1 MFQLLSATIAPVL
14 SNILKKFNAS
24 LKINIQRAQQR
35 MKDYYDRD
43 AIPTSYDIGENVWV
57 YIPKTKRGLSRKLL
71 FSWHGPYTIVGQ
83 TSPVSYVL
91 QAADN
96 RRIATTV
103 HVSRMKPYVDPAS
116 RPIRCPPKDID
127 ESFLLESELPTD
139 SFAPDQSTTPTT
151 EALPNNADSGQ
162 DHDHLDQASNDPD
175 RPALQDP
182 NVHTVEKIVHQRLY
196 KGKPQFEVKW
206 KGYRQTSWEPLEN
219 ILDPSL
225 ITRYYHNHPR
235 ARNIE
240 PHASSTA
247 DLVSSDIPVIAAFSP
262 CFRQPPSISPGS
274 TDEPTFP
281 SDQTVTPMLQRP
293 CLFSNTHILSLALL
307 LLMATHP
314 GTICSSQFDPT
325 GKPLTF
331 YPDSLILSSNPQVLA
346 FYKDTT
352 LVTVHV
358 DLHPTCLGAVP
369 VLNNTCS
376 PQQKRFY
383 DQLLLPIRSIQRVI
397 RRFSSLQV
405 INYVIECDSFLCCYY
420 FYLTGK
426 ESQLNCKNRHFAKS
440 LQQCRS
446 WAKNSYQTQS
456 PDKCPWLRQRNNRE
470 AWACSAGVL
479 GAIRWIW
486 EHTGY
491 SCSDNNISGLIPL
504 FFKMVASMSTT
515 QRLVH
520 TVYGKQVY
528 FIKMADKLPTQV
540 NGLSETLRT
549 VEKTF
554 PTWQSEFQALAKTE
568 KWHHDSSLGFLSKY
582 TMEVNRTLTSLLHL
596 QELDDFVR
604 QAEKITNHE
613 LVGFNDL
620 PRSISME
627 LSAQLSAILSLKTTI
642 EALDRG
648 FPLII
653 RPLLNYDFS
662 MNNKF
667 KITTTFAQ
675 YSH

>member
-1 MFQLLSATIAPVL
+1 M
-14 SNILKKFNAS
+14 
-24 LKINIQRAQQR
+24 
-35 MKDYYDRD
+35 
-43 AIPTSYDIGENVWV
+43 
-57 YIPKTKRGLSRKLL
+57 
-71 FSWHGPYTIVGQ
+71 
-83 TSPVSYVL
+83 SYVL
-91 QAADN
+91 RAADN

-103 HVSRMKPYVDPAS
+103 HVSHMKPYVDLAS

-196 KGKPQFEVKW
+196 KGKPQFAVKW

-225 ITRYYHNHPR
+225 ITRYYHDHPR

-262 CFRQPPSISPGS
+262 CFRQPPSISPGP
-274 TDEPTFP
+274 TDEPTLP
-281 SDQTVTPMLQRP
+281 SDQTVTPMLQQP

-314 GTICSSQFDPT
+314 GTVRSSQFDPI
-325 GKPLTF
+325 GEPLTF

-426 ESQLNCKNRHFAKS
+426 ESQLNCKNRHFVKS
-440 LQQCRS
+440 LQQC
-446 WAKNSYQTQS
+446 
-456 PDKCPWLRQRNNRE
+456 
-470 AWACSAGVL
+470 
-479 GAIRWIW
+479 
-486 EHTGY
+486 
-491 SCSDNNISGLIPL
+491 
-504 FFKMVASMSTT
+504 
-515 QRLVH
+515 
-520 TVYGKQVY
+520 
-528 FIKMADKLPTQV
+528 
-540 NGLSETLRT
+540 
-549 VEKTF
+549 
-554 PTWQSEFQALAKTE
+554 
-568 KWHHDSSLGFLSKY
+568 
-582 TMEVNRTLTSLLHL
+582 
-596 QELDDFVR
+596 
-604 QAEKITNHE
+604 
-613 LVGFNDL
+613 
-620 PRSISME
+620 
-627 LSAQLSAILSLKTTI
+627 
-642 EALDRG
+642 
-648 FPLII
+648 
-653 RPLLNYDFS
+653 
-662 MNNKF
+662 
-667 KITTTFAQ
+667 
-675 YSH
+675 